1 VQRLDDERAVD
12 EGDEHKIE
20 FVEAAEEA
28 AKALGSS
35 EQPLDLVAASMPGF
49 LEPPRFDAVRM
60 RGDNLNEAQV
70 QRLLPP
76 ESAAVDV
83 VAQDIGLRADT
94 LTSWHNEALAR
105 LEAVLTT
112 ASIAAE
118 T

>member
-1 VQRLDDERAVD
+1 
-12 EGDEHKIE
+12 
-20 FVEAAEEA
+20 
-28 AKALGSS
+28 
-35 EQPLDLVAASMPGF
+35 M
-49 LEPPRFDAVRM
+49 
-60 RGDNLNEAQV
+60 NEAQV